1 MKRERVAVDRRR
13 DAVPLEK
20 AREASASMIAVQAR
34 PREKKNPRRTV
45 TIPRLN
51 ADDTP
56 FSLFNK
62 RDRRDAAG
70 RSRTPVE
77 RVRSLALHFGH
88 TPLQPVKG
96 TAMNLPLSTRVVL
109 VFLLLVPI
117 LTTMPAVAV
126 EPALAHLA
134 AAEEG
139 YPQLSES
146 EARATP
152 GAERPDRAA
161 RKAKKA
167 AKKAQRNATGEEA
180 ESEDETWS
188 VDQPAEQPG
197 HQVEIDTTSGTW
209 MNLDVSPDGREIVFD
224 LLGDLYLLPI
234 EGGEARNLTS
244 GMAWDMQPRFS
255 PDGSRIAFTS
265 DRAGGDN
272 IWIINRDG
280 SDARQVTEESFR
292 LLNSPAWS
300 PDGDYIIAR
309 KHFTARRSL
318 GAGEIWLYHH
328 TGGDGVQLTE
338 KPNEQKDAGEPVFSP
353 DGRYVY
359 YSQDTTP
366 GPLFEYNKDPN
377 TQIYVTQRIDLEK
390 GKEEVF
396 LDGPGGAIRP
406 TPSPDGKLLAFVRR
420 VRYKST
426 LFVHQIETG
435 RQWPVYDGLERDMQ
449 ETWAIH
455 GVYPTMA
462 WMPDGGS
469 IVLWA
474 GGEIRRIDI
483 ANKSAATIPFHVAD
497 HRRVLEVV
505 RYRHP
510 VAPDEFDL
518 KMLRWVQ
525 VSPTG
530 DQLLFQALG
539 KIWLRDLPNG
549 EARRLTGQNDHFEL
563 YPSFSRD
570 GRSIVYVSWDDE
582 ELGAVRVAD
591 AGGGEG
597 RKVTSKPGHY
607 LEPVLS
613 PDGQSIAYRRIGGGF
628 LRSPTY
634 SRDQGVYLIPSAGG
648 SERLVTEEGI
658 NPHFGARSD
667 RLFLTT
673 FPGEGKRVLK
683 SVELSA
689 NGDERSWFTSDNAT
703 EMRVSPDGKWIAFT
717 ERFNAYVE
725 PFVRGSK
732 PLALGPKASAV
743 PLTRVS
749 KDAGEYIHWSGDSQA
764 LHWVLGPE
772 LFTRKLSEA
781 FAFVDGAPEELP
793 EPAAAGTAIGFSA
806 EADLPKGSVIAL
818 IGARLVTMKGDEVI
832 DNGTVVVR
840 DNRIAAIGPAAEV
853 AIPEGATTI
862 RVDGKTITPGL
873 VDVHWHGAFG
883 TAEIVPE
890 ENWMNYASLAFGVT
904 TIHDPSNDTSTT
916 FAASEMQ
923 RAGAIVGPR
932 IYSTG
937 TILYGAKAP
946 FKAVIDSLDD
956 ARSHLRR
963 MKAVGAISVK
973 SYNQPRRDQRQQVI
987 AAARELEMM
996 VVPEGGSLFQHNMT
1010 MVVDGHTGI
1019 EHSIPVPAIYD
1030 DVLQLWSGT
1039 EVGYTP
1045 TLVVGY
1051 GGMWGENYWYAT
1063 TDVWA
1068 NERLLSF
1075 VPREFVDP
1083 RARRQIHV
1091 PDEEWNH
1098 FDNARVARKLHD
1110 AGVGVQIGA
1119 HGQREGLGAHWE
1131 LWMLEQGGMTAHE
1144 ALRAATLE
1152 GAQYL
1157 GLDGDIGS
1165 LEVGKLAD
1173 LIVIDGNPLEDL
1185 RTSENVDYTML
1196 NGRLYDAATMNEVA
1210 PRKRERGKFWWE
1222 D

>member
-1 MKRERVAVDRRR
+1 MNR
-13 DAVPLEK
+13 PLSLK
-20 AREASASMIAVQAR
+20 ALAPLLFVLL
-34 PREKKNPRRTV
+34 V
-45 TIPRLN
+45 TALPV
-51 ADDTP
+51 
-56 FSLFNK
+56 
-62 RDRRDAAG
+62 
-70 RSRTPVE
+70 TPV
-77 RVRSLALHFGH
+77 
-88 TPLQPVKG
+88 T
-96 TAMNLPLSTRVVL
+96 
-109 VFLLLVPI
+109 
-117 LTTMPAVAV
+117 AV

-139 YPQLSES
+139 YPNLD
-146 EARATP
+146 AGHGV
-152 GAERPDRAA
+152 GAVDAPSPDRAA
-161 RKAKKA
+161 RKAKRA
-167 AKKAQRNATGEEA
+167 AKKAQKAKRGEQAGGEEA
-180 ESEDETWS
+180 AWN
-188 VDQPAEQPG
+188 VDQPADQPS
-197 HQVEIDTTSGTW
+197 HQVEIDTTTGTW
-209 MNLDVSPDGREIVFD
+209 MNLDVSPDGSEIVFD

-234 EGGEARNLTS
+234 AGGEARNLTS

-280 SDARQVTEESFR
+280 SGAQQVTDESFR

-300 PDGDYIIAR
+300 PDGEYIVAR

-338 KPNEQKDAGEPVFSP
+338 KPNEQKDAGEPIFSP

-366 GPLFEYNKDPN
+366 GPVFEYNKDPN

-390 GKEEVF
+390 GDQEVY
-396 LDGPGGAIRP
+396 LGGPGGAIRP
-406 TPSPDGKLLAFVRR
+406 TPSPDGKLIAFVRR
-420 VRYKST
+420 VRYQST
-426 LFVHQIETG
+426 LFLHEIESG
-435 RQWPVYDGLERDMQ
+435 REWPIYDGLERDMQ

-455 GVYPTMA
+455 GVYPSMA

-474 GGEIRRIDI
+474 GGEIRRVGIET
-483 ANKSAATIPFHVAD
+483 KSASTIPFHVQD
-497 HRRVLEVV
+497 QRRVLEVV

-510 VAPDEFDL
+510 VAPEQVDL

-539 KIWLRDLPNG
+539 KIWLRDLPSG
-549 EARRLTGQNDHFEL
+549 EAHRLTQQEDHFEL

-570 GRSIVYVSWDDE
+570 GRSIVYVSWDDQ
-582 ELGAVRVAD
+582 ELAAVRVAD
-591 AGGGEG
+591 ASGGEG
-597 RKVTSKPGHY
+597 RTVTTQPGHY
-607 LEPVLS
+607 IEPAFS
-613 PDGQSIAYRRIGGGF
+613 PDGQTIAYRRIGGGF

-634 SRDQGVYLIPSAGG
+634 SRDPGIYLVPTTGG
-648 SERLVTEEGI
+648 PGRLVTEEGI
-658 NPHFGARSD
+658 TPHFGARSD
-667 RLFLTT
+667 RLFVTT
-673 FPGEGKRVLK
+673 FGDEGKRTLK
-683 SVELSA
+683 SVELTP
-689 NGDERSWFTSDNAT
+689 NGEERDWFTSDNAT
-703 EMRVSPDGKWIAFT
+703 EMRVSPDGKWVAFT
-717 ERFNAYVE
+717 ERFNAYIL
-725 PFVRGSK
+725 PFVHGTK
-732 PLALGPKASAV
+732 PLTIGPKASAV

-749 KDAGEYIHWSGDSQA
+749 KEAGEYIHWSGDSQA

-772 LFTRKLSEA
+772 LFTRKLSDA

-793 EPAAAGTAIGFSA
+793 ELPAHGTAIGFSTK
-806 EADLPKGSVIAL
+806 ADLPEGSVIAL
-818 IGARLVTMKGDEVI
+818 VGARLVTMKGDEVI
-832 DNGTVVVR
+832 DNGTVLVR
-840 DNRIAAIGPAAEV
+840 DNRIAAIGPADEV
-853 AIPEGATTI
+853 AIPAGATTI

-883 TAEIVPE
+883 TAEIIPE
-890 ENWMNYASLAFGVT
+890 ENWGNYASLAFGVT

-923 RAGAIVGPR
+923 RAGVIVGPR

-956 ARSHLRR
+956 ARFHLRR

-996 VVPEGGSLFQHNMT
+996 VVPEGGSLFEHNMT

-1019 EHSIPVPAIYD
+1019 EHSIPVPAVYD
-1030 DVLQLWSGT
+1030 DVVQLWSAT

-1045 TLVVGY
+1045 TLIVGY

-1083 RARRQIHV
+1083 RARRAIHV

-1098 FDNARVARKLHD
+1098 FNNARAARKLHD
-1110 AGVGVQIGA
+1110 AGVGVQLGA

-1131 LWMLEQGGMTAHE
+1131 LWMLEQGGMSAHQ

-1152 GAQYL
+1152 GARYL

-1210 PRKRERGKFWWE
+1210 PRQRERGKFWFE
-1222 D
+1222 R